1 MSNLFTSAL
10 GAIASPI
17 ANIFIKKEER
27 KTTKIQAEGK
37 LALAKNNKE
46 KEITLTDQEW
56 ESISASQQD
65 TTWKDEYVTII
76 GTSPYV
82 LIILGAILAAF
93 GKTELLTGTTAAIK
107 QLKDVGVDVGHI
119 VEVVVYAALGLKLW
133 RSK

>member
-1 MSNLFTSAL
+1 MSNLFTDTL
-10 GAIASPI
+10 GAIVSPI

-37 LALAKNNKE
+37 LALAKNNNE

-56 ESISASQQD
+56 EAICASKQD
-65 TTWKDEYVTII
+65 TTWKDEYVTVL
-76 GTSPYV
+76 GTSPYL
-82 LIILGAILAAF
+82 LIVVGAILAAF
-93 GKTELLTGTTAAIK
+93 GYPEILTGITSAIK
-107 QLKDVGVDVGHI
+107 QLKEVGVDVGHI